1 MADSILVRFE
11 DDVSKKL
18 RDRARQD
25 QKSITGFI
33 NDAVKA
39 YLEQL
44 SRSDQGPKI
53 EPGGDLRRLGAR
65 LADAHHS
72 IAEKKDAWL
81 ALSAL
86 LDCVEIMSAEE
97 GENLDRVTWDQFLYV
112 PENERA
118 DEQVARQMFAAQYDE
133 ISRRDWTWYLQ
144 SCHSDEEAKVVWA
157 RQRRRFGVPVP
168 PPGT

>member
-33 NDAVKA
+33 NDAVKT

-44 SRSDQGPKI
+44 ARSDQGPKT
-53 EPGGDLRRLGAR
+53 ELGANLRRLGTR

-72 IAEKKDAWL
+72 ISEKSDPWT
-81 ALSAL
+81 ALTAL
-86 LDCVEIMSAEE
+86 LECIEIMSAEE
-97 GENLDRVTWDQFLYV
+97 DVALDRVTWDQFLYV
-112 PENERA
+112 PENEQA
-118 DEQVARQMFAAQYDE
+118 DEKVARRMFATQYE
-133 ISRRDWTWYLQ
+133 EVSLRDWTWYLRT
-144 SCHSDEEAKVVWA
+144 CKSDDEAKAVWA
-157 RQRRRFGVPVP
+157 RQRRRYGIPIP
-168 PPGT
+168 PTA